1 MDIDQGAA
9 WIPFP
14 LMERFMRD
22 VFMGLGAPK
31 ADAAICANVLIAAD
45 QLGFDSHGIS
55 RLKPIYYDRIRQGIQ
70 LATTRIRTLKT
81 SAGTAVLDGGNGMGH
96 VVAHKAMT
104 LAIQKARKHGLGM
117 VAVRNSTHFGIAGY
131 YSLMAVKAGMIGICG
146 TNARPSIAPTFG
158 VENML
163 GTNPLTFGMPTDEK
177 FPFLLDCAT
186 SIVQRGKVEIYAKL
200 GKTMPKGWV
209 IAPDG
214 SSKTD
219 PKQVLA
225 DLVAG
230 AAALLPLGGAG
241 EDHAGYKGYG
251 YATVVEILSA
261 ALQQGAYLKMLN
273 GTDSKGRKI
282 PYPLGHFFLAID
294 IAHFTPLAA
303 FKKIAGSILRALRT
317 SQKAPGQSRIFT
329 AGEKEHLTWLE
340 RKKKGVPVNR
350 ETQREILAMRDEL
363 GLKKYRFPFES

>member
-1 MDIDQGAA
+1 MDIEKGAV
-9 WIPFP
+9 WIPFNT
-14 LMERFMRD
+14 LERFMRD
-22 VFMGLGAPK
+22 VFVGLGAPK
-31 ADAAICANVLIAAD
+31 ADAAICANVLIKAD
-45 QLGFDSHGIS
+45 EFGFDSHGVS
-55 RLKPIYYDRIRQGIQ
+55 RLKPIYYDRIKAGTQ
-70 LATTRIRTLKT
+70 LARTRIRTLKD
-81 SAGTAVLDGGNGMGH
+81 SAATAVLDGGNGMGH
-96 VVAHKAMT
+96 VVAHRAMA
-104 LAIQKARKHGLGM
+104 LAIRKARKHGLGM

-131 YSLMAVKAGMIGICG
+131 YPLMAVQAGMIGICG

-163 GTNPLTFGMPTDEK
+163 GTNPLTFAMPTDEK

-261 ALQQGAYLKMLN
+261 ALQQGAFLKMLN
-273 GTDSKGRKI
+273 GVDAKGRKAPI
-282 PYPLGHFFLAID
+282 PLGHFFLAID
-294 IAHFTPLAA
+294 VAHFTPLAS
-303 FKKIAGSILRALRT
+303 FKRIAGAILRALRA
-317 SQKAPGQSRIFT
+317 SPKAPGQKRIYT
-329 AGEKEHLTWLE
+329 AGEKEHLTGLA
-340 RKKKGVPVNR
+340 RRNKGVPVNR
-350 ETQREILAMRDEL
+350 ETQKELVAMRDEL
-363 GLKKYRFPFES
+363 GLEKYKFPFEK